1 MLDKDFIITAELQPP
16 KGPDPSMFIEK
27 ARVLKHKVHA
37 LNVTDNQRAT
47 LRLSSLAGCTILA
60 REGITPV
67 FQVTCRDRN
76 RLAIQS
82 DLLGAHA
89 LGIRHVLAITG
100 DDISAGDHKEAKQV
114 FDLDSIQLISIIDNM
129 NKGLSDSGVALQGS
143 TDFTIGAVV
152 NPFSIPE
159 ELNLLR
165 FDKKISAGARFF
177 QTQAVYDIDGFKKFM
192 DKVAGRNVKILAGI
206 LLLKSLRMAHFI
218 NQNVPGVM
226 VPDNLMEELET
237 SSVPLMKGM
246 EIAARIIRELKGVS
260 DGVHIMAMGMEER
273 VPEIL
278 EMV

>member
-16 KGPDPSMFIEK
+16 KGPDTSRFIEK

-47 LRLSSLAGCTILA
+47 LRLSSLAGCTILE

-100 DDISAGDHKEAKQV
+100 DDISSGDHKEAKQV

>member
-16 KGPDPSMFIEK
+16 KGPDTSRFIEK

-129 NKGLSDSGVALQGS
+129 NKGFSDSGFALQGS

-192 DKVAGRNVKILAGI
+192 DKVAGRGVKILAGI

-260 DGVHIMAMGMEER
+260 DGIHIMAMGMEER

>member
-16 KGPDPSMFIEK
+16 KGPDTSRFIEK